1 MYSIKCFKEAQ
12 SNILDTRNKNSY
24 HCSLWCTEYLQKNTM
39 ELLDRLAG
47 RTGEVMKT
55 LDLQWGGTERQLPDW
70 AVTPLRIYT
79 GREAKRQIVMDDTA
93 F

>member
-1 MYSIKCFKEAQ
+1 
-12 SNILDTRNKNSY
+12 
-24 HCSLWCTEYLQKNTM
+24 M